1 MFLLR
6 IIYDLLITILIAH
19 YIKYY
24 KSYNHMMMMMMIHD
38 A

>member
-6 IIYDLLITILIAH
+6 IIYDLLTILIAH

-24 KSYNHMMMMMMIHD
+24 KSYD
-38 A
+38 DDDDDP